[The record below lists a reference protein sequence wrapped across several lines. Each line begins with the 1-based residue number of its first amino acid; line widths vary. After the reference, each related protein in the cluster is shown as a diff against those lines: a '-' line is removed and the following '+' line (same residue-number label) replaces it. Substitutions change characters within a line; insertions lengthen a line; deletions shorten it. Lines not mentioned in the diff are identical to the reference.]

1 MSAFKL
7 YDTFGF
13 PLDLTEDLLRD
24 KKLKLNKKSFDD
36 AMKKQ
41 KDDAR
46 KSWLGSGQEKTEEI
60 WFDISELSKPTEF
73 LGYLKDQ
80 SMGEVNAII
89 VDGKVSD
96 KIIEGDDATIVLN
109 QTPFYAES
117 GGQIGD
123 RGQIFS
129 DSVDFRVTD
138 TQKKINGLHAH
149 VGKLIKGK
157 VFVNDILNL
166 QIDIDYRKKI
176 MANHSATHLL
186 HETLRRVLGDHVTQ
200 KGSQVSP
207 QKLRFD
213 FSHSKALSKS
223 ELKDVELIINQIILR
238 NSPVSTEILSY
249 DEAVKKGA
257 LALFGEKYDD
267 EVRVLSM
274 GEDSFSTELCG
285 GTHVKSL
292 NEIGSFKLTSQS
304 SVASGIRRIE
314 ATTGPEALTSISIL
328 DKLESNLKEKKEK
341 NSNKAKP
348 EKISKSILDGKTI
361 EINGFKFFYDIL
373 SDIDGKNLRSLI
385 DDCKKDLVSGIVCLI
400 SKDTKKATIAVG
412 VTEDLVESFDS
423 VQLVRIASEKMSG
436 KGGGG
441 RPDMA
446 LSGGSEPEK
455 AQEAIN
461 ALIESINKKN

>member
-1 MSAFKL
+1 M
-7 YDTFGF
+7 
-13 PLDLTEDLLRD
+13 
-24 KKLKLNKKSFDD
+24 
-36 AMKKQ
+36 
-41 KDDAR
+41 
-46 KSWLGSGQEKTEEI
+46 
-60 WFDISELSKPTEF
+60 
-73 LGYLKDQ
+73 
-80 SMGEVNAII
+80 
-89 VDGKVSD
+89 
-96 KIIEGDDATIVLN
+96 LN

-223 ELKDVELIINQIILR
+223 ELEDVELTINQIILR

>member
-1 MSAFKL
+1 M
-7 YDTFGF
+7 
-13 PLDLTEDLLRD
+13 
-24 KKLKLNKKSFDD
+24 
-36 AMKKQ
+36 
-41 KDDAR
+41 
-46 KSWLGSGQEKTEEI
+46 
-60 WFDISELSKPTEF
+60 
-73 LGYLKDQ
+73 
-80 SMGEVNAII
+80 
-89 VDGKVSD
+89 
-96 KIIEGDDATIVLN
+96 
-109 QTPFYAES
+109 
-117 GGQIGD
+117 
-123 RGQIFS
+123 
-129 DSVDFRVTD
+129 
-138 TQKKINGLHAH
+138 
-149 VGKLIKGK
+149 
-157 VFVNDILNL
+157 
-166 QIDIDYRKKI
+166 
-176 MANHSATHLL
+176 
-186 HETLRRVLGDHVTQ
+186 
-200 KGSQVSP
+200 
-207 QKLRFD
+207 
-213 FSHSKALSKS
+213 
-223 ELKDVELIINQIILR
+223 
-238 NSPVSTEILSY
+238 STEILSY

-373 SDIDGKNLRSLI
+373 SDVDGKNLRSLI